1 MPAQP
6 MPRDPTDAGGMNARA
21 GMVTALARPPDGASA
36 PAPTSVAVRRE
47 AALSLAHLAVLL
59 VRGAAIA
66 LLAAPA
72 AIALALLLR

>member
-1 MPAQP
+1 
-6 MPRDPTDAGGMNARA
+6 MPRDPTDAAGMNARA

-36 PAPTSVAVRRE
+36 PGAAAPASVAVRRE
-47 AALSLAHLAVLL
+47 AALLLAHLAVLL

>member
-1 MPAQP
+1 
-6 MPRDPTDAGGMNARA
+6 
-21 GMVTALARPPDGASA
+21 MVTALPRPPSGASMPGVA
-36 PAPTSVAVRRE
+36 TPAAIRRE

-66 LLAAPA
+66 LLAAPV